1 MAADSKFDTVDSLI
15 NKSAIVESGAEK
27 KKSGEFWLR
36 IYTKDAE
43 GAAKLPYDVCLDSMP
58 ILKGSSEFA
67 RKNNNFLKQLYI
79 QCSEH
84 LNPGDESGA
93 MPLVIKV
100 YRKSSDTTAD
110 LAAEEEEKLSF
121 F

>member
-15 NKSAIVESGAEK
+15 NKSAIVESGSEK
-27 KKSGEFWLR
+27 KKTGEFWLR
-36 IYTKDAE
+36 IYSRDSE
-43 GAAKLPYDVCLDSMP
+43 GASKLPYDVCLDSMP
-58 ILKGSSEFA
+58 ILKGNSEFA
-67 RKNNNFLKQLYI
+67 RKNNNFLKQLFL
-79 QCSEH
+79 QCKEH

-100 YRKSSDTTAD
+100 YRKSDGTASD
-110 LAAEEEEKLSF
+110 LAEEEEEKLSF